1 MCLCLHV
8 VIVDACVEKSPHF
21 FKNRVPFC
29 LAAVSFVVSCLK
41 FEFWIVLVSRNRI
54 CAAIFF
60 FFLVQNFFTGRM
72 MEHILLVISSLLLNL
87 LVAVIGIE

>member
-60 FFLVQNFFTGRM
+60 FVQNFFTERM
-72 MEHILLVISSLLLNL
+72 MKHILLVISSLLLNL

>member
-29 LAAVSFVVSCLK
+29 LAAVNFVVSSLK

-60 FFLVQNFFTGRM
+60 FFGSKFFHWENDGTYSVSD
-72 MEHILLVISSLLLNL
+72 IQFASKF
-87 LVAVIGIE
+87 IGGCNRN